1 MSTAVVVAMTLD
13 ETGGVMV
20 GTGIEVALQG
30 WRRYPLSTVTLSP
43 DFHEAADWLT
53 ARGGDSRK
61 EMGGFGLFQPER
73 VAQVLVDVGHKL
85 YGLPFLEA
93 VWNSRGRR
101 KWEPRFRG
109 VVAVEADIIAPQD
122 DGARVKIGRS
132 VLISCLAQ
140 SIRTGLI
147 KVGRSEV
154 ALAKEW
160 EAYNRG
166 VGAGEKQAPPMVAAL
181 ALAAWGATW
190 FHRGMLADA
199 RGEAK

>member
-1 MSTAVVVAMTLD
+1 MNTAVVISMTLD
-13 ETGGVMV
+13 ETGSGMV
-20 GTGIEVALQG
+20 GTGIEVTPLK
-30 WRRYPLSTVTLSP
+30 WRRYPISTVVLSP

-53 ARGGDSRK
+53 ARGADGREDL
-61 EMGGFGLFQPER
+61 GGFGLFRPGR
-73 VAQVLVDVGHKL
+73 AAQILVDVGHRL

-101 KWEPRFRG
+101 QWEPRFRG
-109 VVAVEADIIAPQD
+109 VVAVEADLIAPQD

-140 SIRTGLI
+140 ALRTRLMEVRRSETGLA
-147 KVGRSEV
+147 R
-154 ALAKEW
+154 EW

-181 ALAAWGATW
+181 ALAAWGATME
-190 FHRGMLADA
+190 HRRMVAGLPRKAD
-199 RGEAK
+199 